1 MTQLHAPP
9 VAKRTG
15 GPFGI
20 EMIRQ
25 LVPGLG
31 LALIVAA
38 ASTYVA
44 ETHGAPVMLMALL
57 LGMVMNSVAGNAASE
72 PGIQFTA
79 STVLKVGVALLGLR
93 ITAGQIVGLGWL
105 TALMVIA
112 GVLGT
117 IALGFCM
124 ARVLKLSRSF
134 GIIAGGATAICG
146 ASAALAISSVM
157 PKSESKQ
164 AETVLV
170 VALVTTLST
179 LAMIFYPGLSV
190 LLGFDDHQAGVLFG
204 ATIHDVAQVVGAG
217 YAVSD
222 EAGDTATIVKLFR
235 VTLLL
240 PVVLTIGI
248 VVGRKGNSGGGFP
261 LPPFAIAFAALV
273 VLNSVITLPEPLLAG
288 ADSLS
293 RWCLVAAVAA
303 LGMRTSLA
311 DLGRSGPRPL
321 VAVFATTLGLLIFV
335 TAALHFK
342 LL

>member
-1 MTQLHAPP
+1 
-9 VAKRTG
+9 
-15 GPFGI
+15 
-20 EMIRQ
+20 
-25 LVPGLG
+25 
-31 LALIVAA
+31 
-38 ASTYVA
+38 
-44 ETHGAPVMLMALL
+44 LL
-57 LGMVMNSVAGNAASE
+57 LGMVMNSVAGNPASE
-72 PGIQFTA
+72 PGIQFAA
-79 STVLKVGVALLGLR
+79 STVLKAGVALLGLR
-93 ITAGQIVGLGWL
+93 ITAGQIAGLGWA
-105 TALMVIA
+105 TALIVVL

-117 IALGFCM
+117 IALGIGM
-124 ARVLKLSRSF
+124 ARALKLSPTF
-134 GIIAGGATAICG
+134 GVIAGGATAICG

-204 ATIHDVAQVVGAG
+204 ASIHDVAQVVGAG

-240 PVVLTIGI
+240 PVVLLIGI
-248 VVGRKGNSGGGFP
+248 VVGRGGNGEGGFP

-273 VLNSVITLPEPLLAG
+273 LFNSVVALPAPLLAG
-288 ADSLS
+288 AESLS

-321 VAVFATTLGLLIFV
+321 VAVFAATLGLLVFI
-335 TAALHFK
+335 TAALHYQ